1 MINKDYQITMIRII
15 KNQEIRRILKIKV
28 QTFFKELGYAIEL

>member
-15 KNQEIRRILKIKV
+15 KKSSNWENLGNQGSDN
-28 QTFFKELGYAIEL
+28 F